1 MIILVESSG
10 ASVIRN
16 LDCSRSDQIMDF
28 YVLSNLIPSVENKD
42 IFNITPI
49 FFFILTKL
57 LFYFTQSVIIFGLHS
72 VSHQLFFQNKVQV
85 IFLVCPLPTLFAL

>member
-42 IFNITPI
+42 IFNITP
-49 FFFILTKL
+49 FFFFHIDKTFILLYT
-57 LFYFTQSVIIFGLHS
+57 
-72 VSHQLFFQNKVQV
+72 VSNN
-85 IFLVCPLPTLFAL
+85 IWTTLCVTSADFSK